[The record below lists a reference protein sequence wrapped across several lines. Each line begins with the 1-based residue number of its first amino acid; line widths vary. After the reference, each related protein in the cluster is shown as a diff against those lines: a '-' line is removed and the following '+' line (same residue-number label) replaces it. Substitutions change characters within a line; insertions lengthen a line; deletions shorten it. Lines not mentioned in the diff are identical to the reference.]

1 MRVWG
6 RLNRGPPWGPDPPGL
21 RVPVLWGL
29 FTALDKVS
37 MSHTFEPTLFTHS
50 GLHRR
55 WSYGREGGGG
65 GSLRLQAARPPD
77 HTLGSSGLNQDTR
90 RTSLKLNPPS
100 RFDLPNPEY
109 VKRVFNKTL

>member
-21 RVPVLWGL
+21 SVPVLWGL

-65 GSLRLQAARPPD
+65 GF
-77 HTLGSSGLNQDTR
+77 
-90 RTSLKLNPPS
+90 PPS
-100 RFDLPNPEY
+100 TSGPTTRPHSRIFRTKPGYEEDES
-109 VKRVFNKTL
+109 